1 MDKLKLTALIAVL
14 LGSLGAMPALS
25 DESEATSESTL
36 CADGTPCAAADEEP
50 SDEELEESCD

>member
-1 MDKLKLTALIAVL
+1 MDKLKLTALLAVL

-25 DESEATSESTL
+25 DEPETTSKPAL